1 MPNYTRILGI
11 ILILIGIIGYIA
23 SGAVSI
29 TAMIPAF
36 FGIVF
41 IILGRLAQKETWRKH
56 VMHIAL
62 LVALIGLFGSFTGIL
77 DVFSWMGGNQEVNE
91 LAAIARAVMA
101 LLLIG
106 YIALG
111 VKSFVDAR
119 RAES

>member
-1 MPNYTRILGI
+1 MPHYTRILGI

-36 FGIVF
+36 FGIAF
-41 IILGRLAQKETWRKH
+41 IILGRLAQKEAWRKH

-62 LVALIGLFGSFTGIL
+62 LVALIGLFGSFSGIF
-77 DVFSWMGGNQEVNE
+77 DVISWLGGNQEVNE
-91 LAAIARAVMA
+91 LAAIARALMA

-111 VKSFVDAR
+111 VKSFIDAR
-119 RAES
+119 KAAS